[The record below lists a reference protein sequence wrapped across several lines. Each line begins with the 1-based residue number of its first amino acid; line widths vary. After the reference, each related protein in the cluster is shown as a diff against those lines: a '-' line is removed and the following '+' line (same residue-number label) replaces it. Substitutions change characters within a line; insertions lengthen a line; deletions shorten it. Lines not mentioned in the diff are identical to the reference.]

1 MLQVLHLDVSKVDQ
15 VSHLPPRAS
24 IASPWCLLLAF
35 CCLASFSD
43 CEGGHGG
50 GWQRGH
56 NRALFP
62 SLLRRQGRDDIVSI
76 VSVTTSGLR
85 SDSRWWSAT
94 RGGVGATSECV
105 LGAERRSAS
114 PSIIGYR

>member
-62 SLLRRQGRDDIVSI
+62 SLLRRQGRDDIASI
-76 VSVTTSGLR
+76 VSVTTSGLCYYER
-85 SDSRWWSAT
+85 PEIGFPLVVRDAWWS
-94 RGGVGATSECV
+94 RSNVRMRLGCRTSE
-105 LGAERRSAS
+105 R
-114 PSIIGYR
+114 